1 MPTFVLSLN
10 WTDQGIRSVKDAPKR
25 AEASKELARNLGLE
39 IKEVYLTSGDDD
51 ILIILDAPNGDNVAK
66 FALAL
71 GSQGNVRTLVLPP
84 FDRNT
89 RLGGLSPNE
98 LPGGDHSEPRVR
110 VALVVIVEPPGDLP
124 EHRSSIRQWMYASIV
139 ALECFDEGFSDAV

>member
-1 MPTFVLSLN
+1 MSQVP
-10 WTDQGIRSVKDAPKR
+10 
-25 AEASKELARNLGLE
+25 
-39 IKEVYLTSGDDD
+39 
-51 ILIILDAPNGDNVAK
+51 LDALPTPLK
-66 FALAL
+66 FGADWCCPRLT
-71 GSQGNVRTLVLPP
+71 GH
-84 FDRNT
+84 

-124 EHRSSIRQWMYASIV
+124 EHRSSIRQWMYASVV